1 SPRRRG
7 PSVLA
12 HGRLSD
18 ETTLGPRLRGDDR
31 CKQSLSSEFGGRTGL
46 AMPDPTVNALPGTV
60 TSPRHRLTLKA
71 AEQRLAWLLLAPALI
86 AVAVLIAWPIYVVV
100 QMSLRPGKALALS
113 ELMTRPLGLANY
125 DRVMHQPALWEAFGH
140 SAVYTVGSLAPAF
153 LAGLLFALL
162 FHRVFPARRWLRS
175 LLLLPWAVP
184 GVVVSITFLW
194 MLDASY
200 GVVNAILRD
209 IGVTGDIAWFVD
221 ARTAMAAVIVPT
233 VWKSFPFFTIT
244 LLAALQ
250 SIPASLY
257 EAARVDGAT
266 AWQQFVH
273 VTWPGIRRPALLAVL
288 LNALWTFREFD
299 IIYASTGGGPAGAT
313 ETLGILVYREAFGS
327 FRFGTAAAIGVLML
341 LTATVFV
348 LLSMR
353 RLKDEL
359 R

>member
-1 SPRRRG
+1 
-7 PSVLA
+7 
-12 HGRLSD
+12 
-18 ETTLGPRLRGDDR
+18 
-31 CKQSLSSEFGGRTGL
+31 
-46 AMPDPTVNALPGTV
+46 M
-60 TSPRHRLTLKA
+60 
-71 AEQRLAWLLLAPALI
+71 LLAPAFV
-86 AVAVLIAWPIYVVV
+86 AVAALVAWPLYVIL
-100 QMSLRPGKALALS
+100 QMSLRPGKALALTQ
-113 ELMTRPLGLANY
+113 LMAQPLGLGNY
-125 DRVMHQPALWEAFGH
+125 DRVLQQPTVWAAFGH
-140 SAVYTVGSLAPAF
+140 SAVYTAGSLAPAF

-162 FHRVFPARRWLRS
+162 FNKAFPARRWLRS

-200 GVVNAILRD
+200 GVVNALLRD
-209 IGVTGDIAWFVD
+209 LGLVTTDIAWFVD
-221 ARTAMAAVIVPT
+221 ARTAMGAVIAPT

-244 LLAALQ
+244 ILAALQ
-250 SIPASLY
+250 SIPVTLY

-299 IIYASTGGGPAGAT
+299 IIYASTRGGPAGAT
-313 ETLGILVYREAFGS
+313 ETLGILVYREAFES

-341 LTATVFV
+341 GTAAIFVALTMRV
-348 LLSMR
+348 LR
-353 RLKDEL
+353 DEF

>member
-1 SPRRRG
+1 MSGRG
-7 PSVLA
+7 SGRGRPS
-12 HGRLSD
+12 
-18 ETTLGPRLRGDDR
+18 
-31 CKQSLSSEFGGRTGL
+31 SLKREER
-46 AMPDPTVNALPGTV
+46 
-60 TSPRHRLTLKA
+60 
-71 AEQRLAWLLLAPALI
+71 RLAWLLLAPALI

-100 QMSLRPGKALALS
+100 QMSVRPGKALALS
-113 ELMTRPLGLANY
+113 QLLSQPLGLANF
-125 DRVMHQPALWEAFGH
+125 DRVLHQPSLWAAFGH
-140 SAVYTVGSLAPAF
+140 SAVYTAGSLAPAF

-162 FHRVFPARRWLRS
+162 FHRAFPARRWLRS

-209 IGVTGDIAWFVD
+209 LGLISTDIAWFVD
-221 ARTAMAAVIVPT
+221 ARTAMGAVIVPT

-244 LLAALQ
+244 ILAALQ

-257 EAARVDGAT
+257 EAARVDGAS
-266 AWQQFVH
+266 AWQQFAH
-273 VTWPGIRRPALLAVL
+273 VTWPGIRRPALLAVV

-299 IIYASTGGGPAGAT
+299 IIYASTRGGPAGAT
-313 ETLGILVYREAFGS
+313 ETLGILVYREAFES

-341 LTATVFV
+341 AVAGVFV
-348 LLSMR
+348 ALSMR
-353 RLKDEL
+353 ALKEEF

>member
-1 SPRRRG
+1 MT
-7 PSVLA
+7 
-12 HGRLSD
+12 SD
-18 ETTLGPRLRGDDR
+18 QTTLGPRLRGDDKR
-31 CKQSLSSEFGGRTGL
+31 ARRRS
-46 AMPDPTVNALPGTV
+46 
-60 TSPRHRLTLKA
+60 TLKS
-71 AEQRLAWLLLAPALI
+71 AERRLAWLLLAPALV
-86 AVAVLIAWPIYVVV
+86 AVAALIAWPIYVVV

-113 ELMTRPLGLANY
+113 ELLNRPLGLANFE
-125 DRVMHQPALWEAFGH
+125 RVLRQDALWSAFGH

-153 LAGLLFALL
+153 IAGLLFALL
-162 FHRVFPARRWLRS
+162 FHRAVPARRWLRS

-209 IGVTGDIAWFVD
+209 LGIATADIAWFVD

-244 LLAALQ
+244 ILAALQ
-250 SIPASLY
+250 SIPSSLY
-257 EAARVDGAT
+257 EAARVDGAS
-266 AWQQFVH
+266 AWQQFTH
-273 VTWPGIRRPALLAVL
+273 VTWPGIKRPALLAVL

-299 IIYASTGGGPAGAT
+299 IIYASTRGGPAGAT
-313 ETLGILVYREAFGS
+313 ETLGILVYREAFES

-341 LTATVFV
+341 ATAGVFV
-348 LLSMR
+348 ALSMKA
-353 RLKDEL
+353 LKEEF

>member
-1 SPRRRG
+1 
-7 PSVLA
+7 
-12 HGRLSD
+12 
-18 ETTLGPRLRGDDR
+18 
-31 CKQSLSSEFGGRTGL
+31 
-46 AMPDPTVNALPGTV
+46 M
-60 TSPRHRLTLKA
+60 
-71 AEQRLAWLLLAPALI
+71 LLAPAFV
-86 AVAVLIAWPIYVVV
+86 AVAALVAWPLYVIL
-100 QMSLRPGKALALS
+100 QMSLRPSKALALTQ
-113 ELMTRPLGLANY
+113 LMAQPLGLGNY
-125 DRVMHQPALWEAFGH
+125 DRVLQQPAVWAAFGH

-162 FHRVFPARRWLRS
+162 FNKAFPARRWLRS

-200 GVVNAILRD
+200 GVVNALLRD
-209 IGVTGDIAWFVD
+209 LGLVTTDIAWFVD
-221 ARTAMAAVIVPT
+221 ARTAMGAVIAPT

-244 LLAALQ
+244 ILAALQ
-250 SIPASLY
+250 SIPVTLY

-299 IIYASTGGGPAGAT
+299 IIYASTRGGPAGAT
-313 ETLGILVYREAFGS
+313 ETLGILVYREAFES

-341 LTATVFV
+341 ATAAIFVVLTMRV
-348 LLSMR
+348 LR
-353 RLKDEL
+353 DEF